1 VPPSETDLYVDEQR
15 RLTGLA
21 YRLTGSW
28 ADAEDAVQDAFS
40 RWYALAPGERAEI
53 RSPEAWLT
61 TVTSRLCLDLLR
73 SARVRRERYVGRWL
87 PEPLPHAVT
96 ASLDVDRTDD
106 PADRAVQDESLSTA
120 FLVML
125 ESMTPAERVAF
136 VLHDVFA
143 YTFAEIAITLERSPA
158 AARQLASS
166 ARRRIGAAARPASS
180 GTDHAAAV
188 HRLRLAWEAGD
199 IGALVGILDPGVTLV
214 ADGGGVVAA
223 ALRPVHGA
231 DAVARYFATVSAQA
245 AGLTL
250 HERSVNGRPGLVAEH
265 AGSPATV
272 AAFAFAGGRIV
283 RIWAVRNP
291 DKLSLWGAAPQ
302 PGTR

>member
-1 VPPSETDLYVDEQR
+1 MPLSETDLFVDEQR

-40 RWYALAPGERAEI
+40 RWHALAPDDRAEI

-61 TVTSRLCLDLLR
+61 TVTGRICLDLLR
-73 SARVRRERYVGRWL
+73 SARVRRERYVGEWL
-87 PEPLPHAVT
+87 PEPLPHDVAATLAV
-96 ASLDVDRTDD
+96 D
-106 PADRAVQDESLSTA
+106 PADQALRDESLSTA

-125 ESMTPAERVAF
+125 EAMTPAERVAF

-143 YTFAEIAITLERSPA
+143 YSFAEIAVTLDRSPA
-158 AARQLASS
+158 AARQLAAS
-166 ARRRIGAAARPASS
+166 ARRRVDARAPAVAHT
-180 GTDHAAAV
+180 TDHADAV

-223 ALRPVHGA
+223 AVRPIYGA

-245 AGLTL
+245 AGLELREQT
-250 HERSVNGRPGLVAEH
+250 VNGRPGLVAAH

-272 AAFAFAGGRIV
+272 AAFEFAGDRIV
-283 RIWAVRNP
+283 RIWAMRNP
-291 DKLSLWGAAPQ
+291 DKLRLWGAA
-302 PGTR
+302 

>member
-1 VPPSETDLYVDEQR
+1 MPLSETDLYVDEQR

-40 RWYALAPGERAEI
+40 RWYALAPDDRSAI

-61 TVTSRLCLDLLR
+61 TVTGRLCLDLLR
-73 SARVRRERYVGRWL
+73 SARVRRERYVGEWL
-87 PEPLPHAVT
+87 PEPLPHDVAAT
-96 ASLDVDRTDD
+96 LALDPSGD
-106 PADRAVQDESLSTA
+106 PADQAVRDESLSTA

-143 YTFAEIAITLERSPA
+143 YSFAEIAVTLDRSPV

-166 ARRRIGAAARPASS
+166 ARRRVTSALPAVAHTTEHSA
-180 GTDHAAAV
+180 TI
-188 HRLRLAWEAGD
+188 HRLRLAWEAAD
-199 IGALVGILDPGVTLV
+199 IGALVELLDPGVILV
-214 ADGGGVVAA
+214 ADGGGVVTA
-223 ALRPVHGA
+223 ALRPIQGV
-231 DAVARYFATVSAQA
+231 DAVARYFATVPART
-245 AGLTL
+245 AGLTIV
-250 HERSVNGRPGLVAEH
+250 EQTVNGRPGLVAEH

-272 AAFAFAGGRIV
+272 AAFEFAGGRIV

-291 DKLSLWGAAPQ
+291 DKLGLWGGA
-302 PGTR
+302 